1 MHFFEKNVAKTC
13 LFTNEFKFKPL
24 RIVIIFWGFLFSEK
38 DLNTMNDTDFMKL
51 ALQLAA
57 STKGQTSPNPI
68 VGSVV
73 VRDGEVVG
81 MGAHLKAG
89 TEHAEVH
96 ALKMAGAKAKGATIY
111 VTLEP
116 CSHHGKTPPCADL
129 IIEKGLKRVVIAT
142 LDPNPLVA
150 GKGVEKLQKAN
161 IEVEVGILEAEAL
174 EINKV
179 FFHYIATKMPF
190 VTVKTATSLD
200 GKTAT
205 VTGESQWI
213 TGGAARE
220 DVHQLRHEH
229 DAILV
234 GVGTVLADNPSLTT
248 RIKTGGK
255 NPIRIILD
263 HQLRTPL
270 TAKIVTDQEAE
281 TWIITSNKAPE
292 DKQKQLSNLGVKVIN
307 VAQDNIDIN
316 DLLRILGEKEITSL
330 FVEGGSTVNDSFLQA
345 RCINELVSYLAP
357 KLIGGQVAPTSF
369 SGTGFSSLKDA
380 MQLQIKTVTK
390 IGADLK
396 IVSIPKG
403 E

>member
-1 MHFFEKNVAKTC
+1 
-13 LFTNEFKFKPL
+13 
-24 RIVIIFWGFLFSEK
+24 
-38 DLNTMNDTDFMKL
+38 MNDTYFMKL
-51 ALQLAA
+51 ALQLAE
-57 STKGQTSPNPI
+57 STKGQTSPNPV

-73 VRDGEVVG
+73 VRNGEVVG

-96 ALKMAGAKAKGATIY
+96 ALRMAGDKAKGATIY

-116 CSHHGKTPPCADL
+116 CSHHGLTPPCTDL
-129 IIEKGLKRVVIAT
+129 IIETGIKRVVIAT
-142 LDPNPLVA
+142 LDLNPLVA
-150 GKGVEKLQKAN
+150 GKGVEKLRN
-161 IEVEVGILEAEAL
+161 VSVDVEVGILEKEAL
-174 EINKV
+174 ELNKV
-179 FFHYIATKMPF
+179 FFHYITHKTPF

-205 VTGESQWI
+205 TTGESKWI
-213 TGGAARE
+213 TGDLARE

-234 GVGTVLADNPSLTT
+234 GIGTVLADNPSLTT

-270 TAKIVTDQEAE
+270 TAKIVTDQVAD
-281 TWIITSNKAPE
+281 TWIVTSEDAPLA
-292 DKQKQLSNLGVKVIN
+292 KRKQLLNLGVKVIGVTQN
-307 VAQDNIDIN
+307 KINIPE
-316 DLLRILGEKEITSL
+316 LLEILGSKGITSL

-345 RCINELVSYLAP
+345 RCINELITYIAP
-357 KLIGGQVAPTSF
+357 KLIGGHSAPTSF
-369 SGTGFSSLKDA
+369 SGAGFSSLKDA
-380 MQLQIKTVTK
+380 LQLQIKVAIA
-390 IGADLK
+390 IGNDLK
-396 IVSIPKG
+396 IISVPKG